1 MQKRTASPAKSER
14 ETAASAGKS
23 ARDRILDTAA
33 ALFYRDGI
41 RAVGIDTI
49 IAESGVAKMSLYRN
63 FASKDALVAA
73 YLEQRN
79 AAYWQR
85 WDRIVAAH
93 PGEMLA
99 QLRAVVA
106 GVEQAVSRPSYRGCP
121 FSNAVTEFPEPD
133 HPGRAVALANK
144 AELRARLRELAAA
157 IGARD
162 PALLGDQLLLL
173 IEGAYAAAP
182 AVGSAAVR
190 GLTDAA
196 DALVAAGAKTDCSLE
211 EEVRALQQKLAEKYG
226 VMPDSTPLLREDRDR
241 RG

>member
-106 GVEQAVSRPSYRGCP
+106 GIEQTVSRPSYRGCP

-182 AVGSAAVR
+182 AVGSDGAVR
-190 GLTDAA
+190 GLTEAA
-196 DALVAAGAKTDCSLE
+196 DALVAAG
-211 EEVRALQQKLAEKYG
+211 
-226 VMPDSTPLLREDRDR
+226 TPP
-241 RG
+241 